1 MIRTA
6 KVPTALADQGAPAVA
21 AALEAQYLFTGV
33 EVHEIKRQARGKSL
47 VSFTFSGY
55 ANPAPA
61 APAASPAPLLP
72 VGARYTETWERPWTA
87 PDGTKG
93 LHRTAA
99 VFEVVASDARG
110 GESVF
115 VDLLENV
122 DAPPAD
128 ASVPGPGTKHAFI
141 WLGITNGIEK
151 GRIVLH

>member
-6 KVPTALADQGAPAVA
+6 KVPTSLTRQGAAAVA
-21 AALEAQYLFTGV
+21 AAIEAQFPFSGV
-33 EVHEIKRQARGKSL
+33 EVVDMKPMSRGKSL
-47 VSFTFSGY
+47 VSFTTSG
-55 ANPAPA
+55 ASVAPVPARTA
-61 APAASPAPLLP
+61 APLLP

-99 VFEVVASDARG
+99 VYEVVAADARG

-122 DAPPAD
+122 DAPPTD
-128 ASVPGPGTKHAFI
+128 ARVPGAGTKHSFI
-141 WLGITNGIEK
+141 WLAITNGVEK
-151 GRIVLH
+151 GRIRIH